1 MALLSHF
8 FYLQKESTMKTINI
22 SIAIVQNLDGK
33 FLIALR
39 PSESHQGGKWEFPG
53 GKVESSES
61 FEQTMLREV
70 YEEVGLT
77 ATEYQLFEELF
88 FDYGDKQLNMS
99 FYLVTK
105 FTGQAFSKE
114 GQPVKW
120 VTRDELNKYDFP
132 EANKGVIAK
141 L

>member
-1 MALLSHF
+1 
-8 FYLQKESTMKTINI
+8 MKTINI
-22 SIAIVQNLDGK
+22 SIAIVKDIDEN

-53 GKVESSES
+53 GKVESNES
-61 FEQTMLREV
+61 FEDAMIREL

-77 ATEYQLFEELF
+77 ATQYQLFEKLF
-88 FDYGDKQLNMS
+88 FDYGDKKLNLN
-99 FYLVTK
+99 FYLITE
-105 FTGQAFSKE
+105 FTGQASSKE

-120 VTRDELNKYDFP
+120 VTKAALSDYDFP
-132 EANKGVIAK
+132 EANKNVISK